1 MLEVLLI
8 VLVVIFYVSLA
19 NRLKKL
25 EDRVYGAKIL
35 GGAAPQVPSAPQQ
48 LQPQTMAASQAAAK
62 ADVQAVMMSQNQPIA
77 TGFGNQN
84 SNLPIGENS
93 VEKFFSWLA
102 EEWPLKVGVFL
113 LILAVG
119 WFVTYAFINDWI
131 GEVGRVS
138 LGVIFGMALL
148 AIGFY
153 RASVH
158 RLQGNALLVLGSTA
172 ILISIISG
180 IGLYDMFP
188 AAVALIV
195 AFALV
200 VFMTL
205 VALQQNNRAL
215 GVVTLL
221 MGAMVP
227 MFVFSR
233 VDISIT
239 FLYLFVLTAGTL
251 WVTSKTAWNALNVMA
266 LVVVLLYSLAYNSFS
281 GFDSNFQNL
290 VFAFVFVFL
299 FYFSNIFTILYKK
312 TADTDDLVVAG
323 GTGILFLTWM
333 MMIAPKNIEVY
344 LIVFG
349 ALLFSL
355 GSYAIFSITKSKN
368 PVILYAGV
376 ALMLLVSATAIQ
388 FQGWELVIAYIAEFS
403 AFIMIS
409 LYLNRQE
416 ENASSTTS
424 ETFGMILYVILFVL
438 SLTNIEKIFTYLG
451 RSNYNY
457 GHGSSTSLI
466 MGDLFVVFLL
476 CIMPF
481 VITIL
486 VTQLFDRSQK
496 ANYLNLV
503 RFYGLTGGFY
513 ATLLVW
519 IMTHL
524 MVTDQMLA
532 TMLSLV
538 IYTIIGVLFYVRGRR
553 DSYGFFKAIGGIFF
567 AIVLFRLFFVEF
579 WAMDIVGKIVTFFI
593 VGTLFISTT
602 FIGRKN
608 NSNDGEIKI
617 N

>member
-1 MLEVLLI
+1 MLEILVI
-8 VLVVIFYVSLA
+8 VLGVIFYVSVS

-25 EDRVYGAKIL
+25 EDKVYGPITFSGVAQQTNQNIPPQPMAPNQTEL
-35 GGAAPQVPSAPQQ
+35 AAEA
-48 LQPQTMAASQAAAK
+48 
-62 ADVQAVMMSQNQPIA
+62 QAVAMSQSQSMAN
-77 TGFGNQN
+77 GYGNQVN
-84 SNLPIGENS
+84 SSMMGENA

-102 EEWPLKVGVFL
+102 EEWPLKVGIFL

-138 LGVIFGMALL
+138 LGVIFGIVLL
-148 AIGFY
+148 VIGFF
-153 RASVH
+153 RAATH

-188 AAVALIV
+188 AAVALVV

-215 GVVTLL
+215 GVMTLL
-221 MGAMVP
+221 MGAIVP
-227 MFVFSR
+227 MFVFSEI
-233 VDISIT
+233 DISIT

-251 WVTSKTAWNALNVMA
+251 WVTSKTAWNALNIMA
-266 LVVVLLYSLAYNSFS
+266 LVVVFLYSVAYNSFA

-299 FYFSNIFTILYKK
+299 FYFSNIFTILYKR
-312 TADTDDLVVAG
+312 TADTADLVVAG

-333 MMIAPKNIEVY
+333 MMIAPKDLEVY

-355 GSYAIFSITKSKN
+355 GAYAIFVITKAKN

-388 FQGWELVIAYIAEFS
+388 FKGWELVIAYIVEFS
-403 AFIMIS
+403 AFIMIN

-416 ENASSTTS
+416 EGVLAIS
-424 ETFGMILYVILFVL
+424 ETFGMILYVVLFLL
-438 SLTNIEKIFTYLG
+438 SLTHIEKIFEHLNG
-451 RSNYNY
+451 SNYSY
-457 GHGSSTSLI
+457 GNISKTSLI
-466 MGDLFVVFLL
+466 TGDLFVIFLL

-481 VITIL
+481 VITIF
-486 VTQLFDRSQK
+486 VTQLFERSK
-496 ANYLNLV
+496 KVNYVVLV

-513 ATLLVW
+513 ATLFVW
-519 IMTHL
+519 MMTHL
-524 MVTDQMLA
+524 MVADQMLA

-553 DSYGFFKAIGGIFF
+553 DNYGFFKAIGGIFF

-602 FIGRKN
+602 FIGRKGEN
-608 NSNDGEIKI
+608 NSGEIK
-617 N
+617 